1 MNEEL
6 RWLEGLKS
14 RGIKIGLERMK
25 SLMEDFPLDYR
36 VIHVGGTNGKGSV
49 CQFIGKILQEE
60 GYNVGI
66 YSSPHLERLNER
78 ITINGEEISN
88 SSLSKI
94 AGMLMKKDEGVTF
107 FEAMTAIALI
117 YFRGKVD
124 FAVIEVGMGGRYDA
138 TNVVE
143 AEITAITNVSMEH
156 EQYLGESIKKI
167 AEEKAGIIKG
177 GDTVT
182 ACSGESLEVIE
193 KKAKECN
200 AKLHVVG
207 KDITWKRIAP
217 KKFLVKSKEEYELE
231 TQLSGIFQGYNIAM
245 SVRMAELLGIKR
257 ESIVNGIRKAF
268 LPARMEKAGKFLIDG
283 AHNPAGIKAMQNGL
297 KDFRYDDLFIIF
309 GAMKDKNIE
318 SMIKF
323 LPEGKI
329 IATSIGSERAADAD
343 TISSIAKKAGR
354 ECMKEKEVSSA
365 IKKAAEM
372 AGENDLICITGSL
385 YLAGRARKIL
395 KEMGIRFPSHL

>member
-14 RGIKIGLERMK
+14 RGIRIGLERMN
-25 SLMEDFPLDYR
+25 SLMKDYALDYR
-36 VIHVGGTNGKGSV
+36 IIHVGGTNGKGSV

-78 ITINGEEISN
+78 ITINGEEISD

-94 AGMLMKKDEGVTF
+94 AGVLMKKDRGMTF

-117 YFRGKVD
+117 YFREKVD

-138 TNVVE
+138 TNVVD
-143 AEITAITNVSMEH
+143 AEITAITNVSREH
-156 EQYLGESIKKI
+156 EQYLGNNLVEI
-167 AEEKAGIIKG
+167 AAEKAGIIKG
-177 GDTVT
+177 GDVVT
-182 ACSGESLEVIE
+182 ACSGEPLNVIE
-193 KKAKECN
+193 KKAKECD

-207 KDITWKRIAP
+207 RDITWKRMAP
-217 KKFLVKSKEEYELE
+217 KKFWVKSRDEYELE
-231 TQLSGIFQGYNIAM
+231 TRLSGIFQGDNISI
-245 SVRMAELLGIKR
+245 SVRVAELMGTKR
-257 ESIVNGIRKAF
+257 ESIVNGVRKAF

-283 AHNPAGIKAMQNGL
+283 AHNPAGVKAMRDGL
-297 KDFRYDDLFIIF
+297 KDFRYDNLFIIF

-318 SMIKF
+318 TMIKF

-329 IATSIGSERAADAD
+329 IATSIGGERAADAGI
-343 TISSIAKKAGR
+343 ISAIARKAGR
-354 ECMKEKEVSSA
+354 ECMKENDVSGA
-365 IKKAAEM
+365 IKKAMEM
-372 AGENDLICITGSL
+372 AGKDDLICITGSL
-385 YLAGRARKIL
+385 YLAGKTRKIL
-395 KEMGIRFPSHL
+395 KEMGIKFPSPL